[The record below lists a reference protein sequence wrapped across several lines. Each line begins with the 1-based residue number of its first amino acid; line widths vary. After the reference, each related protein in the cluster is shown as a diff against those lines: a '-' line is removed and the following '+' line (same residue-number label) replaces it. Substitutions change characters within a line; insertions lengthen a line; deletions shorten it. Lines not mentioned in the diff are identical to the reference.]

1 MALEDPANQNTAARA
16 QLLQSGGAEGCSDD
30 ETPQSAGSYAGCAL
44 PKNHLLTDEGWEWRG
59 NADERRAREMTDTY
73 EELGFEV
80 KIEPLDLNQLSEG
93 CFGCKDVLNDFGAV
107 YVRKKN

>member
-1 MALEDPANQNTAARA
+1 MFLAAAEAGATALVEALVVSGVPLDAAE
-16 QLLQSGGAEGCSDD
+16 QLRSVEG
-30 ETPQSAGSYAGCAL
+30 T
-44 PKNHLLTDEGWEWRG
+44 WEWRG